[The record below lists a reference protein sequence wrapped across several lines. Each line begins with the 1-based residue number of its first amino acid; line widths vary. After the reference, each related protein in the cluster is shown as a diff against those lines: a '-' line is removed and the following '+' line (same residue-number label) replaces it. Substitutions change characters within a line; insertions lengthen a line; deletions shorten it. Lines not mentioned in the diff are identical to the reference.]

1 MGWNMNTN
9 ELITPSVMDSTNFKE
24 FFIKHDAIQNVLS
37 ELVISLQP
45 KYKCNAGCNMCY
57 LKSVWLSDDVL
68 HAKYTPP
75 VIPPVVESR
84 ILELFDSFSIITTID
99 DLFSFKRD
107 RSDLYDFYVRHGHK
121 MSSTAMSD
129 IAFIQQYPLIM
140 SEIHFKSIYEISFS
154 DAFLKKNAGKL
165 AKDIVDKL
173 TALHARSPIIKL
185 KIIMTLDDDTATDQ
199 IKCITDWAQ
208 SNGISVVAY
217 DDITKS
223 RLNATVD
230 VKTTTIQETTF
241 FPYDE
246 LPMQVLGEVVYLQH
260 TDMYLTM
267 VDGSSEQ
274 DPPFYNIMTDGLSD
288 MSGFIVKMLN
298 AKLQTYHRYLDNMT
312 NSCDNKLRD
321 YYQYVVSSVKV
332 NVDFN
337 FIPHMILPQWT
348 EMYNTLRNQG
358 FIGTHHGLYN
368 PYRTGHRTIVPL
380 FDVTTTPKHKLHHIP
395 IKCKL
400 VKPQ

>member
-1 MGWNMNTN
+1 MGWDMSSQ

-37 ELVISLQP
+37 ELVVSLQP

-57 LKSVWLSDDVL
+57 LKSVWLDDHTL
-68 HAKYTPP
+68 QTKYSTPP
-75 VIPPVVESR
+75 LTPDVENSM
-84 ILELFDSFSIITTID
+84 LQLFDSFSIITTID

-107 RSDLYDFYVRHGHK
+107 RPDLYDFYVRNGHR

-129 IAFIQQYPLIM
+129 VAFIQQYPLVM
-140 SEIHFKSIYEISFS
+140 SEVHFKSIYEISFS

-165 AKDIVDKL
+165 ATDIVSKL
-173 TALHARSPIIKL
+173 SALHARSPIIKL
-185 KIIMTLDDDTATDQ
+185 KIIMTLDDDTAT
-199 IKCITDWAQ
+199 A
-208 SNGISVVAY
+208 GISQITEWARDNNINVIAY

-223 RLNATVD
+223 RLYTSID
-230 VKTTTIQETTF
+230 VKSTTVQETTF

-246 LPMQVLGEVVYLQH
+246 LPMQVLGEVVYLQY

-274 DPPFYNIMTDGLSD
+274 DPPFYNIIEDGLTD
-288 MSGFIVKMLN
+288 MSVFLVKMLN
-298 AKLQTYHRYLDNMT
+298 AKMRAYHRYLSNLA

-321 YYQYVVSSVKV
+321 YYQYVVSSVVV
-332 NVDFN
+332 NENFN
-337 FIPHMILPQWT
+337 FIPHIVLPHWT
-348 EMYNTLRNQG
+348 EMYNTLCNQG
-358 FIGTHHGLYN
+358 FVGTIPGVYN
-368 PYRTGHRTIVPL
+368 PNHQGVVPL
-380 FDVTTTPKHKLHHIP
+380 FEITSTPKHKLHHIP

-400 VKPQ
+400 VKSQ